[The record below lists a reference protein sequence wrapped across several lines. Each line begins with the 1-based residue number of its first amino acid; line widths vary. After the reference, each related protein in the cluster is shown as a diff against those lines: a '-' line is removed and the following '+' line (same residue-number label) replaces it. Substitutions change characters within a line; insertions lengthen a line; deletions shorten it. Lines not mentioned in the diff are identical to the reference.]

1 MKKYYIN
8 VEEGIHYIGQK
19 PGFYQQF
26 EHVGNCI
33 VDKVITGC
41 GATTEAL
48 ADNVPTILASPRS
61 ALLGCKEESDQFKG
75 KVYLFRN
82 EEDTY
87 NGTKPIDLINRMKG
101 YVSNSTD
108 VPKILVTYDSFHN
121 VARGLRELG
130 AFHDFRIIVD
140 EAQALFGDA
149 AFKPNVEIQFLE
161 EVSKS
166 NRVIF
171 ISATPYIEALLDIS
185 KYFQNLPYY
194 QLVWPASAL
203 QPTNILPKEYG
214 SKTVVET
221 ASSIIQRYL
230 SQVDRY
236 FESKILNGE
245 VYYAREAVFFLN
257 QLSDII
263 SIVKANGLTPYD
275 TNIICGDNAKNS
287 SKLAAIIDKE
297 KKKLG
302 FMIGK
307 APKYGEI
314 HKPFTFVTKCS
325 FEGTDFY
332 SPNAYTYIFSD
343 VATTN
348 MTLDISLDLRQ
359 IMGRQRREDNV
370 FRYDATFYYRPDPK
384 LKAMTIQEL
393 MASISTK
400 ETNTTKW
407 IDYYNSQ
414 VYDPGMA
421 EMLRS
426 DKLDAQQNKLDKN
439 QYIYSLDYV
448 SFVENTKGG
457 PAYPVEN
464 ELAKLNEIR
473 AWQIQQT
480 QYLSSYQILRAIEDV
495 TVHDIDYPLIDDFK
509 QQFTGGFKDMMKKYC
524 EILAIYP
531 EYKCKLESLPQIP
544 LEIKQYYDALEP
556 EVIKRCKYS
565 KSAIMKQLHMDTLFD
580 DIQEAVRG
588 SFAVGKKYTL
598 QEVKAIIQNIY
609 DHFGKTDEKASAK
622 DIEKYMPG
630 DIAETQFT
638 LDGKRVKGYRI
649 L

>member
-1 MKKYYIN
+1 MKIIEIN
-8 VEEGIHYIGQK
+8 VEEGIHYLGQI

-48 ADNVPTILASPRS
+48 ADNVPTILCSPRT

-82 EEDTY
+82 EADAS
-87 NGTKPIDLINRMKG
+87 NGTKPIDLINRLKE
-101 YVSNSTD
+101 YVINAPI
-108 VPKILVTYDSFHN
+108 PKILVTYDSFHN
-121 VARGLRELG
+121 VARALRELNV
-130 AFHDFRIIVD
+130 FHEFRIIVD

-149 AFKPNVEIQFLE
+149 AFKPDVEIQFLE
-161 EVSKS
+161 EVFRS

-185 KYFQNLPYY
+185 THFQNLPYFK
-194 QLVWPASAL
+194 LVWPPSAL
-203 QPTNILPKEYG
+203 QPTNIVSKEYG

-236 FESKILNGE
+236 FESKIVNG
-245 VYYAREAVFFLN
+245 VVHYAREAVFFLN

-263 SIVKANGLTPYD
+263 SIVRANGLTPYD

-287 SKLAAIIDKE
+287 SRLAAILDKE

-302 FMIGK
+302 FVIGK
-307 APKYGEI
+307 APKYGEL

-370 FRYDATFYYRPDPK
+370 FRYDATFFYRPDPK
-384 LKAMTIQEL
+384 LKAMTIEEL
-393 MASISTK
+393 WASIGTK
-400 ETNTTKW
+400 EAITTKW

-414 VYDPGMA
+414 AYDPGMV

-426 DKLDAQQNKLDKN
+426 DKLKAQKQNQDEN
-439 QYIYSLDYV
+439 EYIYSHDYV

-509 QQFTGGFKDMMKKYC
+509 QQFTGGFKDMMKTYC
-524 EILAIYP
+524 EILDVYP

-544 LEIKQYYDALEP
+544 LDVKQYYNDLGP
-556 EVIKRCKYS
+556 ETIKRCKYS
-565 KSAIMKQLHMDTLFD
+565 RSNIKKQLHMDTLFD

-588 SFAVGKKYTL
+588 SFAVGKRYTL
-598 QEVKAIIQNIY
+598 QEVKTIIQNIY
-609 DHFGKTDEKASAK
+609 DYFGKTDEKASAK

-630 DIAETQFT
+630 DVAETQFT
-638 LDGKRVKGYRI
+638 LDGKRAKGYRI

>member
-87 NGTKPIDLINRMKG
+87 NGAKAIDLINRMKE
-101 YVSNSTD
+101 YVRSTP
-108 VPKILVTYDSFHN
+108 VPKILVTYDSFPK
-121 VARGLRELG
+121 VAYGLREMN

-166 NRVIF
+166 NRAIF
-171 ISATPYIEALLDIS
+171 ISATPYIEDLLDIS
-185 KYFQNLPYY
+185 TYFQNLPYY

-221 ASSIIQRYL
+221 VSSIIQRYL
-230 SQVDRY
+230 NQPFRY
-236 FESKILNGE
+236 FESKIINGE
-245 VYYAREAVFFLN
+245 IFYAEEAVFFLN
-257 QLSDII
+257 QISDII
-263 SIVKANGLTPYD
+263 SIIRSNGLTPD
-275 TNIICGDNAKNS
+275 NTNIICGDNAKNS
-287 SKLAAIIDKE
+287 SKLAAITDSAKR
-297 KKKLG
+297 KLG
-302 FMIGK
+302 FSIGK

-393 MASISTK
+393 NTSITTK
-400 ETNTTKW
+400 EAITTKW

-414 VYDPGMA
+414 ADDPRMV

-426 DKLDAQQNKLDKN
+426 DKLKAQKQNLN
-439 QYIYSLDYV
+439 ENEYIYSHDYV

-480 QYLSSYQILRAIEDV
+480 QYLSSYQILRAIEEV

-509 QQFTGGFKDMMKKYC
+509 QKFTGGFRDMMKTYC
-524 EILAIYP
+524 DILSMYP

>member
-87 NGTKPIDLINRMKG
+87 NGAKAIDLINRMKE
-101 YVSNSTD
+101 YVRSTP
-108 VPKILVTYDSFHN
+108 VPKILVTYDSFPK
-121 VARGLRELG
+121 VAYGLREMN

-166 NRVIF
+166 NRAIF
-171 ISATPYIEALLDIS
+171 LSATPYFEDLLDIS
-185 KYFQNLPYY
+185 TYFQNLPYY

-203 QPTNILPKEYG
+203 QPTNIMPKEYG

-221 ASSIIQRYL
+221 VSSIIQRYL
-230 SQVDRY
+230 NQPYRF
-236 FESKILNGE
+236 FESKIINGNIF
-245 VYYAREAVFFLN
+245 YAEEAVFFLN
-257 QLSDII
+257 QISDIA
-263 SIVKANGLTPYD
+263 SIIRSNGLTPD
-275 TNIICGDNAKNS
+275 NTNIICGDNAKNF
-287 SKLAAIIDKE
+287 SKLAAITDSAKR
-297 KKKLG
+297 KLG
-302 FMIGK
+302 FSIGK

-332 SPNAYTYIFSD
+332 SPSAYTYIFSD

-370 FRYDATFYYRPDPK
+370 FRYDATFYYRPNPK

-393 MASISTK
+393 NTSITTK
-400 ETNTTKW
+400 EAITTKW

-414 VYDPGMA
+414 ADDPKMV

-426 DKLDAQQNKLDKN
+426 DKLDAQKKKLDEN
-439 QYIYSLDYV
+439 EYIYSHDYV

-480 QYLSSYQILRAIEDV
+480 QYLSSYQILRAIEEV

-509 QQFTGGFKDMMKKYC
+509 QKFTGGFRDMMKTYC
-524 EILAIYP
+524 DILSMYP

-630 DIAETQFT
+630 DIAETQYT

>member
-1 MKKYYIN
+1 MKKEYIN
-8 VEEGIHYIGQK
+8 VEEGIHYLGQK

-48 ADNVPTILASPRS
+48 VDNVPTILASPRS

-87 NGTKPIDLINRMKG
+87 NGTKPIDLINRMKE
-101 YVSNSTD
+101 YVRSTP
-108 VPKILVTYDSFHN
+108 VPKILVTYDSFPK
-121 VARGLRELG
+121 VAYGLREMN

-166 NRVIF
+166 NRAIF
-171 ISATPYIEALLDIS
+171 ISATPYIEDLLDIS
-185 KYFQNLPYY
+185 TYFQNLPYY

-221 ASSIIQRYL
+221 VSSIIQRYL
-230 SQVDRY
+230 NQPFRY
-236 FESKILNGE
+236 FESKIINGE
-245 VYYAREAVFFLN
+245 IFYAEEAVFFLN
-257 QLSDII
+257 QISDII
-263 SIVKANGLTPYD
+263 SIIRSNGLTPD
-275 TNIICGDNAKNS
+275 NTNIICGDNAKNS
-287 SKLAAIIDKE
+287 SKLAAITDSAKR
-297 KKKLG
+297 KLG
-302 FMIGK
+302 FTVGK

-393 MASISTK
+393 NTSITTK
-400 ETNTTKW
+400 EAITTKW

-414 VYDPGMA
+414 AYDPGMV

-426 DKLDAQQNKLDKN
+426 DKLKAQKQNLDEN
-439 QYIYSLDYV
+439 EYIYSHDYV

-509 QQFTGGFKDMMKKYC
+509 QKFTGGFRDMMKTYC
-524 EILAIYP
+524 DILSMYP

-565 KSAIMKQLHMDTLFD
+565 KTAIKKQLHIDTLFD

-588 SFAVGKKYTL
+588 SFATGKKYTL

>member
-1 MKKYYIN
+1 MNKTYIN

-48 ADNVPTILASPRS
+48 VDNVPTILASPRS

-87 NGTKPIDLINRMKG
+87 NGTKPIDLINRMKE
-101 YVSNSTD
+101 YVRSTP
-108 VPKILVTYDSFHN
+108 VPKILVTYDSFPK
-121 VARGLRELG
+121 VAYGLRELG

-166 NRVIF
+166 NRAIF
-171 ISATPYIEALLDIS
+171 ISATPYIEDLLDIS
-185 KYFQNLPYY
+185 TYFQNLPYY

-203 QPTNILPKEYG
+203 QPTNIVPKEYG
-214 SKTVVET
+214 SKTVAET
-221 ASSIIQRYL
+221 VSSIIQQYL
-230 SQVDRY
+230 SQDDRY
-236 FESKILNGE
+236 FESKMLDE
-245 VYYAREAVFFLN
+245 QVYYAREAVFFLN
-257 QLSDII
+257 QISDII
-263 SIVKANGLTPYD
+263 SIIRSNGLTPD
-275 TNIICGDNAKNS
+275 NTNIICGDNAKNS
-287 SKLAAIIDKE
+287 SKLAAITDSAKR
-297 KKKLG
+297 KLG
-302 FMIGK
+302 FTVGK

-393 MASISTK
+393 KTSITTK
-400 ETNTTKW
+400 EAITTKW

-414 VYDPGMA
+414 AYDPRMV

-426 DKLDAQQNKLDKN
+426 DKLKAQKQNLDEN
-439 QYIYSLDYV
+439 EYIYSLDYV

-509 QQFTGGFKDMMKKYC
+509 QKFTGGFRDMMKTYC
-524 EILAIYP
+524 DILSMYP

-598 QEVKAIIQNIY
+598 QEVKTTIQSIY
-609 DHFGKTDEKASAK
+609 DYFGKTDEKASAK

-638 LDGKRVKGYRI
+638 LAGKRVKGYRI

>member
-1 MKKYYIN
+1 MNKTYIN

-61 ALLGCKEESDQFKG
+61 ALLGCKAESDLFKG
-75 KVYLFRN
+75 KVYLFRS

-87 NGTKPIDLINRMKG
+87 NGAKAVDLINRMKE
-101 YVSNSTD
+101 YVRSTP
-108 VPKILVTYDSFHN
+108 VPKILVTYDSFPK
-121 VARGLRELG
+121 VAYGLREMN

-166 NRVIF
+166 NRAIF
-171 ISATPYIEALLDIS
+171 ISATPYIEDLLDIS
-185 KYFQNLPYY
+185 TYFQNLPYY
-194 QLVWPASAL
+194 KLVWPASAL
-203 QPTNILPKEYG
+203 QPTNIVPKEYG
-214 SKTVVET
+214 SKTVAET
-221 ASSIIQRYL
+221 VSSIIQQYL
-230 SQVDRY
+230 SQDDRY
-236 FESKILNGE
+236 FESKMLDGQ

-257 QLSDII
+257 QISDII
-263 SIVKANGLTPYD
+263 SIIKSNGLTPD
-275 TNIICGDNAKNS
+275 NTNIICGDNTKNS
-287 SKLAAIIDKE
+287 SKLAAITDSAKR
-297 KKKLG
+297 KLG
-302 FMIGK
+302 FTVGK

-393 MASISTK
+393 NTSITTK
-400 ETNTTKW
+400 EAITTKW

-414 VYDPGMA
+414 AYDPRMV

-426 DKLDAQQNKLDKN
+426 DKLKAQKQNLDEN
-439 QYIYSLDYV
+439 EYIYSHDYV

-509 QQFTGGFKDMMKKYC
+509 QKFTGGFRDMMKTYC
-524 EILAIYP
+524 GILSMYP

-565 KSAIMKQLHMDTLFD
+565 KTAIKKQLHIDTLFD

-588 SFAVGKKYTL
+588 SFGTGKKYTL